1 MGLQVY
7 FCVMIQFL
15 YDNIKYIHIYY
26 LNTFVFLKYL
36 GYFYTVHTTDVLG
49 VMASMTS
56 VVFLVS
62 DEKLIVEI
70 GKHAISL
77 VTGGID
83 TVHK

>member
-1 MGLQVY
+1 
-7 FCVMIQFL
+7 
-15 YDNIKYIHIYY
+15 
-26 LNTFVFLKYL
+26 
-36 GYFYTVHTTDVLG
+36 
-49 VMASMTS
+49 MTS